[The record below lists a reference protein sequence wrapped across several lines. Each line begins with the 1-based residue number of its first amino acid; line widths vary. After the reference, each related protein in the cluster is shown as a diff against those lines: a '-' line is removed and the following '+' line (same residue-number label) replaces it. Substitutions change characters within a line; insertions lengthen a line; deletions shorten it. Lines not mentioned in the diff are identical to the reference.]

1 MRPTS
6 RMNGQAAA
14 LIERTDR
21 FAIEIARL
29 IRTFCLDEPG
39 PTAKRQLSK
48 AATSVA
54 ANHRAA
60 RRSRSHTEFTAR
72 IAVVA
77 EEADET
83 LYWLSFAKETG
94 LTASGDL
101 AQLTSEANELTAIF
115 SAMVGTARREERK
128 RAARRTRR

>member
-1 MRPTS
+1 
-6 RMNGQAAA
+6 MNDQAAA

-29 IRTFCLDEPG
+29 LKTFAVEEPG

-83 LYWLSFAKETG
+83 LYWLSFAKETA
-94 LTASGDL
+94 LTASVDL
-101 AQLTSEANELTAIF
+101 ARLTSDANELTAIV
-115 SAMVGTARREERK
+115 SAMVGTSRREER
-128 RAARRTRR
+128 RRSARKTTTAR